1 MSASAQRF
9 TVPPEVIRA
18 EKAKRAQ
25 ARVRSSLEEWC
36 KLALEPFGEKPERHH
51 QILIHE
57 LEDVASG
64 KTDRL
69 MVLMPPGSAKSTYAS
84 KLFPA
89 WLFCRHPRAT
99 IIAAS
104 HTAELAEKF
113 GRNVRNYVGQYSDV
127 LGYGLSPD
135 RKAAG
140 QWETT
145 GGGEYFAAGV
155 GGAITGRRA
164 DFALIDD
171 PVKSREEAESPTIR
185 EKIWDWYRSDLYTR
199 LKPGAAVVLIQCMAG
214 DTPVL
219 MAEGSEKPLRD
230 ILPGDKVASYKDGA
244 LVVSTVRKWIN
255 NGPDFVYEIKTTSG
269 ITVKANERHPFLVS
283 ENGKLQWVRLKD
295 LRRGHEIVRAS
306 GVSGKGASALK
317 TDAVCPLRF
326 ADIAPRTTI
335 SGGGPKVFARLPSTL
350 YRVVTRISN
359 IVMGSLRGSLTG
371 YLPVKAE
378 SALCVGSPPEKTS
391 ARIGAE
397 SSASTIAMILER
409 CAGFSVT
416 TAILSLDTR
425 KRRKLPQQQPNTSE
439 FILETVAAIS
449 PSGVEDVFD
458 VQIDDTENFIANGL
472 VSHNTRWHEED
483 LGGKL
488 LAEMENGGDQWRVL
502 KLPALA
508 TANDDPLGRPP
519 GAPLWPEWE
528 DAEAI
533 ARKRAA
539 LGERDFG
546 ALFQQDPRPSGTS
559 FFDQNNILSERVL
572 DDGSKAYEPVE
583 PPTPLTAVFAVI
595 DTAIK
600 TGTKHDGTAVTYF
613 GLRKFSKTELFILD
627 WDIVQ
632 IEGALLEEWLPNVS
646 RRLEDLAVQYRALG
660 GSLGAWIEDKASG
673 TILLQQ
679 APRRGLD
686 ARSIDSKLTAMGKDE
701 RAISVSGYVQTK
713 MVKISHDAF
722 NKTMIYKGR
731 SGNHFL
737 MQVFRFQ
744 IGVKDQADDLLDTFT
759 YGISLALGDSKGF

>member
-1 MSASAQRF
+1 MSSLLNLSHEDLVLLA
-9 TVPPEVIRA
+9 
-18 EKAKRAQ
+18 KAKAELDRRARIECRER
-25 ARVRSSLEEWC
+25 ARGSLEEWC
-36 KLALEPFGEKPERHH
+36 KIALEPFGERPERHH
-51 QILIHE
+51 QLLIRE

-64 KTDRL
+64 KIDRL

-89 WLFCRHPRAT
+89 WLFAKHPRAT
-99 IIAAS
+99 VIAAS

-113 GRNVRNYVGQYSDV
+113 GRHVRNYVDQYSEI

-140 QWETT
+140 QWETSK
-145 GGGEYFAAGV
+145 GGEYFAAGV
-155 GGAITGRRA
+155 GGSITGRRA

-199 LKPGAAVVLIQCMAG
+199 LKPGAAIVLIQ
-214 DTPVL
+214 
-219 MAEGSEKPLRD
+219 
-230 ILPGDKVASYKDGA
+230 
-244 LVVSTVRKWIN
+244 
-255 NGPDFVYEIKTTSG
+255 
-269 ITVKANERHPFLVS
+269 
-283 ENGKLQWVRLKD
+283 
-295 LRRGHEIVRAS
+295 
-306 GVSGKGASALK
+306 
-317 TDAVCPLRF
+317 
-326 ADIAPRTTI
+326 
-335 SGGGPKVFARLPSTL
+335 
-350 YRVVTRISN
+350 
-359 IVMGSLRGSLTG
+359 
-371 YLPVKAE
+371 
-378 SALCVGSPPEKTS
+378 
-391 ARIGAE
+391 
-397 SSASTIAMILER
+397 
-409 CAGFSVT
+409 
-416 TAILSLDTR
+416 
-425 KRRKLPQQQPNTSE
+425 
-439 FILETVAAIS
+439 
-449 PSGVEDVFD
+449 
-458 VQIDDTENFIANGL
+458 
-472 VSHNTRWHEED
+472 TRWHEED

-528 DAEAI
+528 NAEAI
-533 ARKRAA
+533 ARKRSA

-572 DDGSKAYEPVE
+572 DDGSRVYEPVE
-583 PPTPLTAVFAVI
+583 PPAPLTAVFAVI

-613 GLRKFSKTELFILD
+613 GIRKFAKAELFILD

-632 IEGALLEEWLPNVS
+632 IEGALLEEWLPSVS
-646 RRLEDLAVQYRALG
+646 RHLEGMAVQYRALG

-713 MVKISHDAF
+713 MVKISPYAF